1 MSSLARERLASNRSA
16 SRSATAEPSASA
28 ICSKCGRAV
37 FGRATKRGNH
47 PACPRRKRKR
57 GTRKVRRPPKPGRLS
72 KLAWEVRKGEVFLRD
87 EMQCRYLGFGLC
99 EGPLDVHHIVHRSKG
114 GTDDSGNLI
123 LLCRR
128 HHNWMHPE
136 KSLRWSKRSAAA

>member
-1 MSSLARERLASNRSA
+1 MTS
-16 SRSATAEPSASA
+16 
-28 ICSKCGRAV
+28 CGKCGHAV

-72 KLAWEVRKGEVFLRD
+72 KLAWEVRKGEVWLRD
-87 EMQCRYLGFGLC
+87 EGKCQAQNVMPGGSEYAC
-99 EGPLDVHHIVHRSKG
+99 EGPLDVHHVIHRSKG
-114 GTDDSGNLI
+114 GTDSLQNLI
-123 LLCRR
+123 LLCRK